1 MKEVFVSYTVLDI
14 IEVPDD
20 WTDEKVEEL
29 LQNNAPIGYNDLE
42 WEYVKRSSIIN
53 WKELINML
61 TINKTYCISSDDKM
75 TTIIY
80 LNKEDGSYNL
90 SVTDIAWE
98 TVEVQLDEILASE
111 LFTAL
116 KELGNFV

>member
-1 MKEVFVSYTVLDI
+1 
-14 IEVPDD
+14 
-20 WTDEKVEEL
+20 
-29 LQNNAPIGYNDLE
+29 
-42 WEYVKRSSIIN
+42 
-53 WKELINML
+53 ML

-75 TTIIY
+75 TVIY

-90 SVTDIAWE
+90 SVSDIPGE
-98 TVEVQLDEILASE
+98 VVEVQLDEILANE